1 MSGGMPIKRTWS
13 ESERFVPR
21 TMVQPL
27 QRVLQHEASGGLI
40 MLAAAVVAIVWAN
53 SPWSQSYAD
62 FWSTPLRVELGELVH
77 LDHLTLQTWVNDA
90 LMAVFFLL
98 VGVEIKR
105 EAVHGDLRD
114 LRSVTLPI
122 VAALGGMIV
131 PAAIYAA
138 LTSGQAGA
146 EGWGIPMATDI
157 AFAVGVVSLLGA
169 RVPLAARVFLL
180 TLAVAD
186 DIGAIVVIAVFYTG
200 DLAFGWLALAA
211 GSLAVIFAM
220 RRSDVQAL
228 APYLAV
234 GALAWLA
241 LLESGVHA
249 TLAGVA
255 LGLLTPAWP
264 LHSPRRYPADVRR
277 LVSRIERSYYDR
289 VLTQEEFEENE
300 HLIAEVARL
309 SVTST
314 SPLARLERALSPWV
328 AYVIVPTFALANAG
342 VALSADTLGD
352 LVANPVT
359 LGVGLGLVVGKTV
372 GVFAATLVAVKLG
385 IGRLPTGTSWRHLF
399 GLALCAGIGFT
410 VALFVTSISLTD
422 PALAGAAKV
431 GILAGSLLA
440 GTLGYFFLR
449 TVPEPEPGRDLE
461 VVPGAAPGAA
471 QSPEPAA
478 AEAPPTA
485 MDSVVVDRVPNATA
499 RR

>member
-1 MSGGMPIKRTWS
+1 MSGGMPVRRTWS
-13 ESERFVPR
+13 ESQRFVPR

-40 MLAAAVVAIVWAN
+40 MLGAAVTAILWAN
-53 SPWSQSYAD
+53 SPWSQSYLD
-62 FWSTPLRVELGELVH
+62 FWSTPLRVELGDLIR
-77 LDHLTLQTWVNDA
+77 LDHLTLQAWVNDA
-90 LMAVFFLL
+90 LMAIFFLL

-122 VAALGGMIV
+122 AAALGGMIV
-131 PAAIYAA
+131 PAAIYA
-138 LTSGQAGA
+138 TFTVGHAGSA
-146 EGWGIPMATDI
+146 GWGIPMATDI
-157 AFAVGVVSLLGA
+157 AFAVGVVSLLGT
-169 RVPLAARVFLL
+169 RVPLAAKVFLL

-200 DLAFGWLALAA
+200 AVAFGWLAVAA
-211 GSLAVIFAM
+211 GSLLGILVM
-220 RRSDVQAL
+220 RRNDVQAL

-264 LHSPRRYPADVRR
+264 LHSPRRYPAEVRQ
-277 LVSRIERSYYDR
+277 LIGRIERAYYDR

-342 VALSADTLGD
+342 VVLSTDALGGLASD
-352 LVANPVT
+352 PVT
-359 LGVGLGLVVGKTV
+359 LGVVLGLVVGKTL
-372 GVFAATLVAVKLG
+372 GVFGASVIAVKLG
-385 IGRLPTGTSWRHLF
+385 IGRLPAETTWRHVF

-422 PALAGAAKV
+422 PVVADSAKV
-431 GILAGSLLA
+431 GILFGSLAA
-440 GTLGYFFLR
+440 GALGFSFLR
-449 TVPEPEPGRDLE
+449 TGPERGS
-461 VVPGAAPGAA
+461 A
-471 QSPEPAA
+471 
-478 AEAPPTA
+478 
-485 MDSVVVDRVPNATA
+485 
-499 RR
+499 